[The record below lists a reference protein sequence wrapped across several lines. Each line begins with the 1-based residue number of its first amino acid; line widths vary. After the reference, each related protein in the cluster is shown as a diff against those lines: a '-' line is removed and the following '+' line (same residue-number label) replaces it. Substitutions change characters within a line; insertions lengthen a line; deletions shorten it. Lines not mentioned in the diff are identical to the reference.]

1 MAGTSKIRWRRDVEA
16 LAKLRGWAIEPTK
29 AGHFKLKLGDHV
41 VIAAGSPRN
50 PSRSMANMMARMKR
64 YEHDTR

>member
-1 MAGTSKIRWRRDVEA
+1 
-16 LAKLRGWAIEPTK
+16 
-29 AGHFKLKLGDHV
+29 LGDHV